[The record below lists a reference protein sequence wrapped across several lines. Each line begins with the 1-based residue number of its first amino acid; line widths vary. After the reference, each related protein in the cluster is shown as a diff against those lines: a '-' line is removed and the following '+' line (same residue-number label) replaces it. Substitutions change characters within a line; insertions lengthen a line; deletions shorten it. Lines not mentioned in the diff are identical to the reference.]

1 MSSFYAKRF
10 FASTSRRLSK
20 CKVDSDGLPLAP
32 TWSVNSL
39 LNITKDNNNN
49 KASSIGTSM
58 SDEQLDHLFRLAQL
72 RPPKDTHDRAQL
84 TKDMDDLTRFI
95 QSIQQKDF
103 GDTAPMTHIWQDA
116 TGMALRSDDID
127 SSDSDQVKGTA
138 LLDNAKET
146 FPPFYAVKGQ
156 HQED

>member
-1 MSSFYAKRF
+1 MSLLYTKRF
-10 FASTSRRLSK
+10 FTSTSRRLSK
-20 CKVDSDGLPLAP
+20 CKVDSDGLPLVP

-39 LNITKDNNNN
+39 LNTTKDN
-49 KASSIGTSM
+49 ASSAEASSM
-58 SDEQLDHLFRLAQL
+58 SDEKLDHLFRLAQL

-84 TKDMDDLTRFI
+84 TKDMDNLTRFI

-103 GDTAPMTHIWQDA
+103 GDTVPMTHVWQDA

-127 SSDSDQVKGTA
+127 SSHSDQVKGTA